1 MASFNRVIIMGHVV
15 RDPEMKEFESG
26 TVTNFS
32 VAINEKWTDKTTGE
46 QKESVNFVDCEAWGR
61 QAEIAEEYLTQG
73 DPVFV
78 EGSLKQDR
86 WEEDDGSKRS
96 RIRIRVQRL
105 QLMGGRNSDEDT
117 PQASRQSSP
126 PPTRRRDDGD
136 DIPF

>member
-1 MASFNRVIIMGHVV
+1 MGHVV

-117 PQASRQSSP
+117 PQAPRQSSP